1 MSLLH
6 KEDAT
11 FLLKTWQHLLE
22 AAVCGTRHTF
32 FKMSGL
38 LALAASLALTGSA
51 ALAQD
56 PDEVP
61 VVSPDA
67 TLEDVRIA
75 AMMHTRLTI
84 DQIDAAIAEGVQ
96 RGEELFRQLDG
107 GGLANIPLPTTA
119 MLAPET
125 DIATEWQCR
134 VKLAACMA
142 SANIGHNNRER
153 ACDNDF
159 ETDRVACAESAVG
172 ETEAARARNYQRC
185 LDIAKLDRDACVKE
199 SEATQLMETAICR
212 ANYNCYP
219 LPC

>member
-11 FLLKTWQHLLE
+11 FLAKTWQHLLE
-22 AAVCGTRHTF
+22 AAACGTRNIC
-32 FKMSGL
+32 FKMWGL

-56 PDEVP
+56 PDEVA
-61 VVSPDA
+61 VISPDA

-96 RGEELFRQLDG
+96 RGEELSRQLDG

-125 DIATEWQCR
+125 DIVAEWQCQ

-142 SANIGHNNRER
+142 SANIGHNDRER
-153 ACDNDF
+153 VCNNDY

-172 ETEAARARNYQRC
+172 ETETERVRNYKRC
-185 LDIAKLDRDACVKE
+185 LDVAKLDRDGCIKE